1 MQTNGLHHVTVI
13 THDIQRFINFY
24 NKVLG
29 LKLLKET
36 ENIENTAMKNLYFG
50 DNKGNAGTL
59 LSVVEVANTLSIK
72 YTTDEIYAYSLRVP
86 TDYSLYVFKLR
97 FDEMNIKYDT
107 VIKLNGKHAL
117 PFYDCDGRCVYL
129 ISDEHNK
136 GIPLGEPD
144 DDSCVDAI
152 HQILG
157 LGPVLINVSN
167 RLLTSS
173 LLTQVLDLEH
183 TSSYQLAAFE
193 NDIQVFTSGDG
204 GSGGEI
210 HVVQGAQSEEKHAAN
225 IEQIGLSV
233 TDEALLE
240 YKKRLESVN
249 IPHSEISERKFYK
262 TIFFKDLSGI
272 VFELSTKP
280 DFNL

>member
-13 THDIQRFINFY
+13 THDIQRFYTFY

-59 LSVVEVANTLSIK
+59 LSVIEVANPLSIK

-107 VIKLNGKHAL
+107 VIKLNGRHAL

-144 DDSCVDAI
+144 DDSNVDAI

-157 LGPVLINVSN
+157 LGPVLINVSEQ
-167 RLLTSS
+167 LLTSS
-173 LLTQVLDLEH
+173 ILTQVLDLKH
-183 TSSYQLAAFE
+183 TSSYQLAAHG
-193 NDIQVFTSGDG
+193 NGVQVFTSGDG

-210 HVVQGAQSEEKHAAN
+210 HVVQGAVSEKKHSAN
-225 IEQIGLSV
+225 IEQVGLSV
-233 TDEALLE
+233 TEEVLSE
-240 YKKRLESVN
+240 YKKRLESIN
-249 IPHSEISERKFYK
+249 IPHSEISDRKFYK
-262 TIFFKDLSGI
+262 TLFFKDPCGI